1 MLIVG
6 LTGGVAS
13 GKSTVAK
20 VWQEEGAYVIDADQI
35 ARDLVRPHTS
45 TWRELVKVFGKEILQ
60 KDESLDR
67 KALAAIIFSD
77 PDKRNRLNELLHPRI
92 KEETRRRLVSI
103 GQSDP
108 EAMVVI
114 DAALLVETGSYR
126 EVDQLV
132 VVDATEAQ
140 QIDRLGKREGIEPE
154 EALRMMSA
162 QMPLEEKVKVAD
174 RVIRTEGSLE
184 ETRRKARE
192 VFQELKR
199 LAREKQRKSC
209 RTGLSA

>member
-45 TWRELVKVFGKEILQ
+45 TWRELVKVFGNEILQ

-77 PDKRNRLNELLHPRI
+77 R
-92 KEETRRRLVSI
+92 TREIDSTSFSI
-103 GQSDP
+103 
-108 EAMVVI
+108 
-114 DAALLVETGSYR
+114 LGSKKKPGAGWY
-126 EVDQLV
+126 
-132 VVDATEAQ
+132 
-140 QIDRLGKREGIEPE
+140 P
-154 EALRMMSA
+154 
-162 QMPLEEKVKVAD
+162 
-174 RVIRTEGSLE
+174 
-184 ETRRKARE
+184 
-192 VFQELKR
+192 
-199 LAREKQRKSC
+199 LARATRKPW
-209 RTGLSA
+209 L